1 MTDRFTPDRRSS
13 RLVSY
18 RLHLRKSRIVVA
30 IRETGARKQ
39 WINDTVFC
47 VAKLRVH
54 PISYCAIH
62 VSRRNTPC
70 CAFSEFSAIKHVVI
84 KITLERDKP

>member
-39 WINDTVFC
+39 WINDTGFFLWQSC
-47 VAKLRVH
+47 VCILSVTALFMYRVMT
-54 PISYCAIH
+54 
-62 VSRRNTPC
+62 RRVARFLNVQQLNM
-70 CAFSEFSAIKHVVI
+70 S
-84 KITLERDKP
+84 